1 MFDFDVVVG
10 LRRRIT
16 KPRKRVAIIHGVVVL
31 TETERSGGRNGRAFD
46 IDARAFFWRGF
57 FLFVVLI
64 ENVFRIVML
73 FGFGRDGSFGMI
85 FIENFLRIEMFFLG
99 LFNGCFSVVFIENFL
114 RIVAFF
120 GCFILLAVF

>member
-10 LRRRIT
+10 LRRRVT

-31 TETERSGGRNGRAFD
+31 TETERRGGRNGRAFD

-64 ENVFRIVML
+64 EDVFRIVML
-73 FGFGRDGSFGMI
+73 FGFGCDGSFGMVL
-85 FIENFLRIEMFFLG
+85 IENFLRVEMFFLG
-99 LFNGCFSVVFIENFL
+99 LFNGCFSVVFVENFL

>member
-10 LRRRIT
+10 CRRRIT

-46 IDARAFFWRGF
+46 IDARTFFWRGF
-57 FLFVVLI
+57 FLFVVFI
-64 ENVFRIVML
+64 EDVFRIVML
-73 FGFGRDGSFGMI
+73 FRFRRDGSFGMI

-114 RIVAFF
+114 RIVVFF
-120 GCFILLAVF
+120 GFFILLAVF